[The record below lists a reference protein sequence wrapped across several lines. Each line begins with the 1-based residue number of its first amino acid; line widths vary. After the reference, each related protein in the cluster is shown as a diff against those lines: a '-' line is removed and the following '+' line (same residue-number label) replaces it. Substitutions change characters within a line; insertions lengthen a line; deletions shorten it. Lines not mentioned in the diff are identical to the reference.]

1 VILTRTNSTAPMW
14 EAGQTY
20 KLAHASVDFSVLSL
34 DPDQNNDRNT
44 ARDFAQH
51 DFNSTSPP
59 EYLVIPNNFIN
70 TCNATYNDGD
80 IEVMCGRSMVIL
92 HDPDDDFSDAPN
104 ATDPTDSGDSD
115 LFLTKY
121 ETGAMLGNFI
131 DGGEIQW
138 ANNQSKRLYELPASI
153 VAFASKNGTAAPSY
167 KGKLNF
173 IARSNDGGG
182 VIQEVP
188 DFTRGD
194 ITIDT
199 ETGNGTMNILY
210 IDSDNYS
217 TDATNIP
224 LKVEKL
230 AGTGLLHIYNDD
242 PIDYTVDSN
251 EKDAAWD
258 IYWPIGSPRGVY
270 FFSVEDS
277 NDQLRVNEIGDFF
290 VDF

>member
-1 VILTRTNSTAPMW
+1 M
-14 EAGQTY
+14 
-20 KLAHASVDFSVLSL
+20 
-34 DPDQNNDRNT
+34 
-44 ARDFAQH
+44 
-51 DFNSTSPP
+51 
-59 EYLVIPNNFIN
+59 
-70 TCNATYNDGD
+70 
-80 IEVMCGRSMVIL
+80 
-92 HDPDDDFSDAPN
+92 
-104 ATDPTDSGDSD
+104 
-115 LFLTKY
+115 
-121 ETGAMLGNFI
+121 
-131 DGGEIQW
+131 
-138 ANNQSKRLYELPASI
+138 
-153 VAFASKNGTAAPSY
+153 
-167 KGKLNF
+167 
-173 IARSNDGGG
+173 
-182 VIQEVP
+182 P